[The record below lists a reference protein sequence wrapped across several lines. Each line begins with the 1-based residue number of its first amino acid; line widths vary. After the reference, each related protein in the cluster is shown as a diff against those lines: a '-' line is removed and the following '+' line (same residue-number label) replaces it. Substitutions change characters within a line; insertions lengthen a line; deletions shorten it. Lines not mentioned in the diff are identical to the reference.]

1 MLQMDRL
8 EQDVQQELG
17 QRQNEL
23 TANITEMVATII
35 ETMGEEG
42 GYTMIFNSLQSGLV
56 YINPTI
62 DITDEIVRRVDEAS
76 PAEPF

>member
-1 MLQMDRL
+1 
-8 EQDVQQELG
+8 
-17 QRQNEL
+17 
-23 TANITEMVATII
+23 
-35 ETMGEEG
+35 MGEEG

>member
-17 QRQNEL
+17 LRQNEL
-23 TANITEMVATII
+23 TAGITEMVAAII
-35 ETMGEEG
+35 ETVGEEG

-56 YINPTI
+56 YIDPTI